1 MLRDYASPMTAPY
14 KETLKK
20 YDGKENIGIF
30 IRDSTSYPS
39 RGTMVNLLRL
49 FSQRATLGDHERRFE
64 VRLYCP
70 RAFLQEYRKFEGE
83 DALLTEQ
90 HQKLA
95 DDYKNFIS
103 FWDEVFKKSAVKRIV
118 LRDSNERLMNL
129 DSFSK
134 QFSPKVRNWL
144 KSRENASA
152 IPHPEL
158 RRTSE
163 YVSYPNYFGE

>member
-1 MLRDYASPMTAPY
+1 MTIRISFHFGMKSLRNIAHSLADLSSMMTDCEGFNYFRNMLRDYASPMTAPY

-103 FWDEVFKKSAVKRIV
+103 FWDEVFKKS
-118 LRDSNERLMNL
+118 LRN
-129 DSFSK
+129 
-134 QFSPKVRNWL
+134 QQL
-144 KSRENASA
+144 K
-152 IPHPEL
+152 EL
-158 RRTSE
+158 
-163 YVSYPNYFGE
+163 F